1 MLKQIIAQKKKEV
14 AELKQKETI
23 KSLLQRID
31 DTKTRDFKAAIS
43 RPGKVNIIAE
53 VKKASPSRGV
63 IVKDFDPVRIASE
76 YTALGAAA
84 LSVLTDEQFFQGH
97 PDYISRIKQLSPLPI
112 LRKDF
117 ILDELQIYESRALGA
132 DAILLIARI
141 LTPEQLSAFYKKAA
155 ELSLAVLVEVH
166 NEPELNMAL
175 KAGADIIG
183 INNRDLEDFTIDL
196 TLTKRLSPHVPPE
209 IVLVGESGYTRKE
222 DIPKELNAVLIGE
235 GLVQNNNLLS

>member
-97 PDYISRIKQLSPLPI
+97 PDYV
-112 LRKDF
+112 
-117 ILDELQIYESRALGA
+117 
-132 DAILLIARI
+132 
-141 LTPEQLSAFYKKAA
+141 KAA
-155 ELSLAVLVEVH
+155 VSYVWLLHTKSVTLLHRFEEGKMKVVQPTNLSNVTIYQFEY
-166 NEPELNMAL
+166 PL
-175 KAGADIIG
+175 KNPNDI
-183 INNRDLEDFTIDL
+183 L
-196 TLTKRLSPHVPPE
+196 KKMP
-209 IVLVGESGYTRKE
+209 
-222 DIPKELNAVLIGE
+222 
-235 GLVQNNNLLS
+235 